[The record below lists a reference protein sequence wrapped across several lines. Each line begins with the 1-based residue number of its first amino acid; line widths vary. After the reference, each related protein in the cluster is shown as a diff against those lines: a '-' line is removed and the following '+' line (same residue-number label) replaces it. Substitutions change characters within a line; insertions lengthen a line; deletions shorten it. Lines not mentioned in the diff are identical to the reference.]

1 MDNRLLELSDKLKEL
16 RLVKS
21 DLEAQTKGVNEEIDG
36 VMTEMIGIMT
46 TEELTSFNRNGTTFS
61 LVTTEYPSPEPDRKA
76 ELWEAM
82 KANGFEDLFT
92 INSQTLSATI
102 KELISE
108 HDGIL
113 PNWLEGLIKIAEK
126 NTIRVAKSKKQ

>member
-46 TEELTSFNRNGTTFS
+46 TEELTSFNRNGTAFS
-61 LVTTEYPSPEPDRKA
+61 LVTTEYPSPEPDKKA